1 MYFFRSIWWRVDAC
15 KRLSVERSQ
24 EHNAISI
31 IFTVLSPFVSGTIPT
46 RIWKTSLDLCF
57 TEYPPHATHHPFT
70 YEIGCIASVFVFPG
84 RFALRLCPSWLWWHM
99 YHWCPWCPNLR
110 RKIPRSWKISVTTK
124 LCRMKNLQ
132 NYPHA
137 SQMKY
142 VFRALGLGYF
152 GICRC

>member
-110 RKIPRSWKISVTTK
+110 REDPEELKDLSYYEALSDEEFAELPARIADEVRFQS
-124 LCRMKNLQ
+124 
-132 NYPHA
+132 
-137 SQMKY
+137 
-142 VFRALGLGYF
+142 LGLGVFRYL
-152 GICRC
+152 